1 MKVFFDSSALVK
13 RYVPEKGTETVLYL
27 CEEAGELGLS
37 VICYPEIISALSRL
51 RRERKIEGPD
61 YIAAKH
67 GIAQDLQDATLCNI
81 SETTILQTVLLLEE
95 NTLRAMDAFHI
106 ASALE
111 WKADLFVSS
120 DTHQIKAAKKAGLTV
135 RSVP

>member
-13 RYVPEKGTETVLYL
+13 RYVPEIGTDVVLAL
-27 CEEAGELGLS
+27 CEEASELGLS

-51 RRERKIEGPD
+51 RREKAIDGAQ
-61 YIAAKH
+61 YVNVKQ
-67 GIAQDLQDATLCNI
+67 GIARDLTDAALCNI
-81 SETTILQTVLLLEE
+81 SETTVLQSILLLEE

-111 WKADLFVSS
+111 WEADLFVSS
-120 DTHQIKAAKKAGLTV
+120 DLHQIKAAKKAGLTV
-135 RSVP
+135 RPVP

>member
-1 MKVFFDSSALVK
+1 VKVFFDSSALVK
-13 RYVPEKGTETVLYL
+13 RYVPEKGTDAVLSL
-27 CEEAGELGLS
+27 CEGARELGLS
-37 VICYPEIISALSRL
+37 VFCYPEIVSALCRL
-51 RRERKIEGPD
+51 RRERRIGGLD
-61 YIAAKH
+61 YIAAKQ
-67 GIAQDLQDATLCNI
+67 GIALDLQDATLCNI
-81 SETTILQTVLLLEE
+81 TETTVLHTVLLLEE

-106 ASALE
+106 AAALE